1 MKQSGTYVADL
12 GRIALNGMIDH
23 ILSLPSPDFKSLVET
38 RILLEIKSVKFAATR
53 RNEEDLYEIEMALSD
68 YRKKTLAGEDSVEE
82 DLLFHLAI
90 VKASHNPSLDQL
102 MLSITPQII
111 TEFEKY
117 HVCKTDMAINAIKE
131 HDIVIHLAAKI
142 SVSESISNPS
152 ETFRINVDGTNNVL
166 IACEKN
172 HVKKLIISSSAAVY
186 GESPPN
192 VKLTEESV
200 MNPISPYGESKMQM
214 EQNVKKFALK
224 HDIDYVILR
233 FFNIYG
239 IGQSLEYAGVI
250 TKFIKKIIKK
260 ESLQI
265 FGNGS
270 QTRDFVAIYDV
281 IQSIHNASAYDKS
294 GIFNIASGKIVTIK
308 ELAEQMI
315 SLSGEKLEIKFLT
328 EKQGDI
334 KHSEADISM
343 AKNQII
349 YSPKFELKEGI
360 KELLNK

>member
-1 MKQSGTYVADL
+1 MRVLVTGGAGFIGKYLV
-12 GRIALNGMIDH
+12 
-23 ILSLPSPDFKSLVET
+23 KSL
-38 RILLEIKSVKFAATR
+38 LEK
-53 RNEEDLYEIEMALSD
+53 
-68 YRKKTLAGEDSVEE
+68 GDSVTIFDNFSNSTKTSINFLVKMGAKVIEGDITKIQ
-82 DLLFHLAI
+82 DL
-90 VKASHNPSLDQL
+90 Q
-102 MLSITPQII
+102 
-111 TEFEKY
+111 
-117 HVCKTDMAINAIKE
+117 NAIKE

-224 HDIDYVILR
+224 HDIDYIILR